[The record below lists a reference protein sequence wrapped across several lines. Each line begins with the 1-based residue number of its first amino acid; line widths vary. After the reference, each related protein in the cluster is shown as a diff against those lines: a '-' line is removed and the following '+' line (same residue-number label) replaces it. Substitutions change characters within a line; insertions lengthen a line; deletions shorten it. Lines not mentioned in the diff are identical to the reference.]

1 MASVK
6 VGTFLFGEGGLL
18 DLTGCGGSGLAAHA
32 GGVDCFRRDQIQV
45 FIIWN
50 LIQPVA
56 VLQEL
61 DVQVL
66 VDLLQ
71 EQKMANT
78 ALAEN
83 LDKQSVNSIIIN
95 GNTSYLNETQ
105 DKQDSLMR

>member
-1 MASVK
+1 M
-6 VGTFLFGEGGLL
+6 TC
-18 DLTGCGGSGLAAHA
+18 CGGSGLAAHA
-32 GGVDCFRRDQIQV
+32 GGVDCFRWNQIQV

-78 ALAEN
+78 ALAES
-83 LDKQSVNSIIIN
+83 LDKQSVNSTIIN
-95 GNTSYLNETQ
+95 RNTSYSNETL
-105 DKQDSLMR
+105 DKAGHVDEVRSTNKLLKWKK